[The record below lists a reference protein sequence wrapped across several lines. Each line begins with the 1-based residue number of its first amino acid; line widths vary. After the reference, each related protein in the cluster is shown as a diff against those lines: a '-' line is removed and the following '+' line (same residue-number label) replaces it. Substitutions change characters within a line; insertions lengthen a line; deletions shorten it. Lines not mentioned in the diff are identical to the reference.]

1 MSGLID
7 MLDARPIGKF
17 VAFSLWLALGW
28 VLAIQ

>member
-1 MSGLID
+1 

-28 VLAIQ
+28 VLVIQ